1 MIQSFSNHLID
12 SLNIFDVIFFII
24 IIYMVIQC
32 FLKGFS
38 LSFIS
43 FMKWVL
49 SIIVTIIVVPKL
61 QPWVSEYIDSEFINN
76 VGIGV
81 VVFFLS
87 LFVTVVLGRSL
98 NRTITWTGLGLIDKF
113 FGLIFGFLKGYIV
126 AVCLF
131 SLSNWFYPYQN
142 WGISADNAFS
152 FNIVKKGSDILIDEF
167 PDNKKLK
174 NTKDEIEKI

>member
-113 FGLIFGFLKGYIV
+113 FGLIFGFFKGYIV

-142 WGISADNAFS
+142 WVISADNAFS
-152 FNIVKKGSDILIDEF
+152 FNIVKKGSDLLIDEF
-167 PDNKKLK
+167 PNYKDIIE
-174 NTKDEIEKI
+174 TKEKIEKI

>member
-1 MIQSFSNHLID
+1 MWLF
-12 SLNIFDVIFFII
+12 
-24 IIYMVIQC
+24 
-32 FLKGFS
+32 
-38 LSFIS
+38 
-43 FMKWVL
+43 
-49 SIIVTIIVVPKL
+49 
-61 QPWVSEYIDSEFINN
+61 
-76 VGIGV
+76 
-81 VVFFLS
+81 FFLS

-113 FGLIFGFLKGYIV
+113 FGLIFGFFKGYIV

>member
-81 VVFFLS
+81 VVFFS
-87 LFVTVVLGRSL
+87 LFICNCSL
-98 NRTITWTGLGLIDKF
+98 RKVS
-113 FGLIFGFLKGYIV
+113 K
-126 AVCLF
+126 
-131 SLSNWFYPYQN
+131 
-142 WGISADNAFS
+142 
-152 FNIVKKGSDILIDEF
+152 
-167 PDNKKLK
+167 
-174 NTKDEIEKI
+174 

>member
-113 FGLIFGFLKGYIV
+113 FGLIFGFFKGYIV

-131 SLSNWFYPYQN
+131 SLSNWFYSYQN
-142 WGISADNAFS
+142 WGISADSAFS

>member
-113 FGLIFGFLKGYIV
+113 FGLIFGFFKGYIV

-142 WGISADNAFS
+142 LGISADNAFS